1 MPAQVN
7 IALGQH
13 VNMYHS
19 YRGDNPNSED
29 GFGLDIQ
36 AITQTLDNL
45 ESFPE
50 VPIDWDF
57 DCFETLQVRLP
68 QHAPELLSR
77 IRTRIAGGDK
87 VRHMGWAG
95 EAVAWC
101 TDDEFVAS
109 ITKSRAV
116 IKEVLADDPVDGIYP
131 QECMVTPDF
140 PRMMTRAGL
149 RWVSLFYSATPFT
162 AFRREVQ
169 LTPTQQFNP
178 LRWVTPDGAWDTIL
192 VPMYHHGDVYDHGSL
207 RGFVDWIHENA
218 EGDTL
223 LYLCFDADS
232 PTWPALIAQQLP
244 EVAGLPYV
252 RFTTAEQYLASTDP
266 VATISFSKDLADGVF
281 DGYGSWSEK
290 PFAFELF
297 TTLMMARRRDN
308 LCAVLDP
315 ESRMTRDVHSELV
328 EKKLRLLATTHFG
341 LATPHLHPDRVET
354 ARRAA
359 RELDELSRK
368 EVETA
373 KQGSEPRPGVVANVA
388 NATIRT
394 GDGLPL
400 PPMAR
405 RRVRKLPRAIG
416 TPDGL
421 ATAAVTFELMADG
434 RPGPVILGGV
444 QVAGAGWL
452 RSGFVASGVLAEARL
467 QPQPVEGGIRL
478 AGPYLWPDGSPAG
491 GGCEFVLSAR
501 GLAPVL
507 RIEANCEF
515 PEVDGLTEVYPAAI
529 SPAVV
534 GLPLYVSRYTFTDRV
549 FTYEVFEPHEVLN
562 NHVTNG
568 WAAVSDGSV
577 GMVVAFDTTILA
589 GGACMPMRIDQV
601 EDGLA
606 PLISAFGTL
615 WGEQPYHF
623 PEWSGG
629 TGEGQKVVIGV
640 GPQFRPSAPAYAGA
654 NLKFRLGILGFH
666 GAAPSDEVVEFALGV
681 AFPPSP
687 LS

>member
-1 MPAQVN
+1 MPARVS

-19 YRGDNPNSED
+19 YRGDNPQSED
-29 GFGLDIQ
+29 GFGIDIQ
-36 AITQTLDNL
+36 VITQTLNHL
-45 ESFPE
+45 ERYPE
-50 VPIDWDF
+50 VPLDWDF
-57 DCFETLQVRLP
+57 DCFETLSERIP
-68 QHAPELLSR
+68 HHAPELLTR

-95 EAVAWC
+95 EAIAWC

-149 RWVSLFYSATPFT
+149 RWVSLFYSATSFT

-178 LRWVTPDGAWDTIL
+178 LRWVTPDGSWDVIL
-192 VPMYHHGDVYDHGSL
+192 LPMYHHGDVYDHGSL
-207 RGFVDWIHENA
+207 RGFVDWIHNNA
-218 EGDTL
+218 EGEAL

-244 EVAGLPYV
+244 EVIDLPYV

-266 VATISFSKDLADGVF
+266 VATVTLTKDLADGVF
-281 DGYGSWSEK
+281 DGFGSWSEK
-290 PFAFELF
+290 PLAFELF
-297 TTLMMARRRDN
+297 TTVMRARRRDN
-308 LCAVLDP
+308 VGAVYDP
-315 ESRMTRDVHSELV
+315 ESRKIRDVHSELV

-341 LATPHLHPDRVET
+341 LASPHLHPDRVAS

-359 RELDELSRK
+359 TELEEVSRR
-368 EVETA
+368 EVEA
-373 KQGSEPRPGVVANVA
+373 ARNGSRVKPGLVANVC

-394 GDGLPL
+394 GDGMPL
-400 PPMAR
+400 PPLAR
-405 RRVRKLPRAIG
+405 RRIPRLPKAVG

-421 ATAAVTFELMADG
+421 ATAAVTFELMEDG
-434 RPGPVILGGV
+434 RPGPVVLSGV

-452 RSGFVASGVLAEARL
+452 RSGFLASGVLAEARL
-467 QPQPVEGGIRL
+467 EHAVVDGGIRL
-478 AGPYLWPDGSPAG
+478 SGPYLWPDGSPAG
-491 GGCEFVLSAR
+491 GGCEFTLSAR
-501 GLAPVL
+501 GIAPVL
-507 RIEANCEF
+507 RVDVRCEF
-515 PEVDGLTEVYPAAI
+515 PQVEGLTEVYPAAI

-534 GLPLYVSRYTFTDRV
+534 GLPLYVSRYTFTDKI
-549 FTYEVFEPHEVLN
+549 FTYEIFEPTEALN

-568 WAAVSDGSV
+568 WVAISDGSV
-577 GMVVAFDTTILA
+577 GMVIAFDTTALA
-589 GGACMPMRIDQV
+589 GGACMPMRIDEV

-629 TGEGQKVVIGV
+629 TGEGQKIVTQV
-640 GPQFRPSAPAYAGA
+640 GPQFRPSAPAYAGET
-654 NLKFRLGILGFH
+654 LRFRLGILGFH
-666 GAAPSDEVVEFALGV
+666 GAVPPEETVEYALGV
-681 AFPPSP
+681 SFPPEA
-687 LS
+687 LG

>member
-1 MPAQVN
+1 MPAQVH

-19 YRGDNPNSED
+19 YRGDNPHSED

-36 AITQTLDNL
+36 AITQTLDHL
-45 ESFPE
+45 ERFPE

-57 DCFETLQVRLP
+57 DCFETLAVRLP

-109 ITKSRAV
+109 IQKSREV

-178 LRWVTPDGAWDTIL
+178 LRWVTPDGAWDTVL
-192 VPMYHHGDVYDHGSL
+192 VPMYHHGDVYDHGGL
-207 RGFVDWIHENA
+207 RGFVDWIHHNV
-218 EGDTL
+218 EGDAL

-244 EVAGLPYV
+244 EVVSLPYV
-252 RFTTAEQYLASTDP
+252 RFTTAEQYLAGTDP
-266 VATISFSKDLADGVF
+266 VATVAFAKDLADGVF
-281 DGYGSWSEK
+281 DGYGSWAEK
-290 PFAFELF
+290 PLSFELF
-297 TTLMMARRRDN
+297 TTLMRARRRDS
-308 LCAVLDP
+308 LVAVLDP
-315 ESRMTRDVHSELV
+315 ETRKTRELHSELV

-341 LATPHLHPDRVET
+341 LAAPHLHPERVES

-359 RELDELSRK
+359 ADLEETSLRELEQARSG
-368 EVETA
+368 V
-373 KQGSEPRPGVVANVA
+373 EPRPGVIANVA
-388 NATIRT
+388 EATIRT
-394 GDGLPL
+394 GDGLRL
-400 PPMAR
+400 PPGAR
-405 RRVRKLPRAIG
+405 RRVPRLPRAVG

-421 ATAAVTFELMADG
+421 ATSTVTFELMEDG
-434 RPGPVILGGV
+434 RPGPLVLGGV
-444 QVAGAGWL
+444 QVGGAGWL
-452 RSGFVASGVLAEARL
+452 ASGFLAAGALAQAHL
-467 QPQPVEGGIRL
+467 QPQVVEGGLKL

-491 GGCEFVLSAR
+491 GGCEFTLSAR
-501 GLAPVL
+501 GVAPVL
-507 RIEANCEF
+507 RIDARCDF
-515 PEVDGLTEVYPAAI
+515 PEVEGLTEVYPAAL

-534 GLPLYVSRYTFTDRV
+534 GLPLYVSRYTFTNRV
-549 FTYEVFEPHEVLN
+549 FTYEVFEPQEALN

-568 WAAVSDGSV
+568 WAAVSDGSI
-577 GMVVAFDTTILA
+577 GMLVAFDTTVLA

-606 PLISAFGTL
+606 PLIAVFGTL
-615 WGEQPYHF
+615 WGEQPYHY

-629 TGEGQKVVIGV
+629 TGEGQKLVVQV
-640 GPQFRPSAPAYAGA
+640 GPQFRPSGPAYAGQT
-654 NLKFRLGILGFH
+654 LQFRLGILGFH
-666 GAAPSDEVVEFALGV
+666 GPAPADEIVEYALGA
-681 AFPPSP
+681 AFPPAP
-687 LS
+687 MG

>member
-1 MPAQVN
+1 MPAQVS

-19 YRGDNPNSED
+19 YRGDNPQSED

-36 AITQTLDNL
+36 AITQSLDNL
-45 ESFPE
+45 ERFPE

-57 DCFETLQVRLP
+57 DCFETLTVRLP
-68 QHAPELLSR
+68 QYAPDLLSR

-95 EAVAWC
+95 EAIAWC
-101 TDDEFVAS
+101 TDDEFVDS
-109 ITKSRAV
+109 ITRSRAA

-140 PRMMTRAGL
+140 PRMITRAGL

-162 AFRREVQ
+162 AFRRDVE

-192 VPMYHHGDVYDHGSL
+192 VPMYHHGDVYDHGGL
-207 RGFVDWIHENA
+207 GGLVNWIHQNA
-218 EGDTL
+218 DGQAL

-244 EVAGLPYV
+244 EVVELPYV
-252 RFTTAEQYLASTDP
+252 RFTTAEQYLAATDP
-266 VATISFSKDLADGVF
+266 VATVTFTKDLADGVF

-290 PFAFELF
+290 PLAFELF
-297 TTLMMARRRDN
+297 TTLMAARRRDN
-308 LCAVLDP
+308 LGAVYDP
-315 ESRMTRDVHSELV
+315 ESRKTRVVHTELV
-328 EKKLRLLATTHFG
+328 EKKLRLLATTHYG
-341 LATPHLHPDRVET
+341 LAAPHLHPDRVQT

-359 RELDELSRK
+359 NELDELSRK
-368 EVETA
+368 EVEEA
-373 KQGSEPRPGVVANVA
+373 KEGSEPRPGVIANA
-388 NATIRT
+388 STATIRT
-394 GDGLPL
+394 GDGRPL
-400 PPMAR
+400 PPLAR
-405 RRVRKLPRAIG
+405 RRIPKLPKAVG

-421 ATAAVTFELMADG
+421 ATSTVIFELMDDG
-434 RPGPVILGGV
+434 RPGPVVLGGA

-452 RSGFVASGVLAEARL
+452 TSGFLASGVLAEARL
-467 QPQPVEGGIRL
+467 QPEVVDGGIRL

-501 GLAPVL
+501 GISPVL
-507 RIEANCEF
+507 RVDARCEF
-515 PEVDGLTEVYPAAI
+515 PNVEGMTDVYPAAI

-549 FTYEVFEPHEVLN
+549 FTYEVFEPQEALN

-577 GMVVAFDTTILA
+577 GMIVAFDTTVLA

-615 WGEQPYHF
+615 WGDQLYHF

-629 TGEGQKVVIGV
+629 TGEGQKIVVQM
-640 GPQFRPSAPAYAGA
+640 GPQFRPSGPAYAGQT
-654 NLKFRLGILGFH
+654 LRFRLGILGFH
-666 GAAPSDEVVEFALGV
+666 GAAPQDETVEYALGV
-681 AFPPSP
+681 AFPPVP